1 MINFSIIAAVLC
13 HRRGFEPNPYRA
25 IRMEHPMLANKAGR
39 DVLAKALVA
48 GAAAAVLVE
57 DRKDV
62 ADAAKT
68 TERTGVELVA
78 AF

>member
-1 MINFSIIAAVLC
+1 
-13 HRRGFEPNPYRA
+13 
-25 IRMEHPMLANKAGR
+25 MLANKAGR